1 MSDSRK
7 SITSLVFTCI
17 CTIDA
22 IKGKHALGQLFVVH
36 MTTCIIAY
44 QNTYRR
50 QGEALTASYIQN
62 IPKDDKL
69 QSQSLSV
76 LSVRYYMTLI
86 QIFLKVFLKIQT
98 YYIYIANSNCLF
110 LSNEPIFQY
119 IRFEMNKTCFY

>member
-1 MSDSRK
+1 M
-7 SITSLVFTCI
+7 
-17 CTIDA
+17 DA

-36 MTTCIIAY
+36 MTTCI
-44 QNTYRR
+44 NTYRR

-86 QIFLKVFLKIQT
+86 QISLKVFLKIQT

>member
-1 MSDSRK
+1 M
-7 SITSLVFTCI
+7 
-17 CTIDA
+17 DA

-76 LSVRYYMTLI
+76 LSVRYYDLDPNLSKSIFENTNIFYLHRKQQLPVLI
-86 QIFLKVFLKIQT
+86 K
-98 YYIYIANSNCLF
+98 
-110 LSNEPIFQY
+110 
-119 IRFEMNKTCFY
+119 

>member
-7 SITSLVFTCI
+7 SITSTVFTCI
-17 CTIDA
+17 CTMDA

-69 QSQSLSV
+69 QSQSLSEV
-76 LSVRYYMTLI
+76 
-86 QIFLKVFLKIQT
+86 
-98 YYIYIANSNCLF
+98 CLAYF
-110 LSNEPIFQY
+110 TI
-119 IRFEMNKTCFY
+119 

>member
-1 MSDSRK
+1 M
-7 SITSLVFTCI
+7 
-17 CTIDA
+17 DA
-22 IKGKHALGQLFVVH
+22 IKGKHALCQLFVVH

-76 LSVRYYMTLI
+76 LSVRYYDLDPNLSKS
-86 QIFLKVFLKIQT
+86 IFENTNILYLHRKQQLPV
-98 YYIYIANSNCLF
+98 
-110 LSNEPIFQY
+110 PI
-119 IRFEMNKTCFY
+119 K

>member
-1 MSDSRK
+1 M
-7 SITSLVFTCI
+7 
-17 CTIDA
+17 DA

-36 MTTCIIAY
+36 MTRCIIAY

-98 YYIYIANSNCLF
+98 YYIYISNSNCLF

>member
-1 MSDSRK
+1 MPS
-7 SITSLVFTCI
+7 
-17 CTIDA
+17 
-22 IKGKHALGQLFVVH
+22 GKHALGQLFVVH

-50 QGEALTASYIQN
+50 QGEALTTSYIQN

-98 YYIYIANSNCLF
+98 YYIYIQTATAHSYQMSLYFNILG
-110 LSNEPIFQY
+110 L
-119 IRFEMNKTCFY
+119 R

>member
-1 MSDSRK
+1 MPS
-7 SITSLVFTCI
+7 
-17 CTIDA
+17 
-22 IKGKHALGQLFVVH
+22 GKHALGQLFVVH

-50 QGEALTASYIQN
+50 QGEALTTSYIQN

-119 IRFEMNKTCFY
+119 IRFEINKTCFYKCYFSRIH

>member
-1 MSDSRK
+1 M
-7 SITSLVFTCI
+7 
-17 CTIDA
+17 DA

-50 QGEALTASYIQN
+50 QGKALTASYIQN

-86 QIFLKVFLKIQT
+86 QIFLKVFLKIYT

>member
-1 MSDSRK
+1 M
-7 SITSLVFTCI
+7 
-17 CTIDA
+17 DA

-76 LSVRYYMTLI
+76 LSIRYYDLD
-86 QIFLKVFLKIQT
+86 QNLSKSIFENTNIFYLHRKQQL
-98 YYIYIANSNCLF
+98 
-110 LSNEPIFQY
+110 PIP
-119 IRFEMNKTCFY
+119 IK